1 MLNLKE
7 KRPQIAQ
14 ILLMVLLMCMPM
26 LYFVQKY
33 DYIHGELYT
42 AQMSKVSNQ
51 MGEKLERQL
60 LWNNSKDENNGSM
73 IYTAYYYPQALSL
86 VCHTTPIQNQSTPP
100 TVAYLVSDQGTLY
113 PAEIA
118 WDGEYNT
125 TLLVFEDIPKE
136 AIDNLAYL
144 DVIPEEEG
152 TAVRAEYDPN
162 IQTPKRVRYRLHTI

>member
-1 MLNLKE
+1 
-7 KRPQIAQ
+7 
-14 ILLMVLLMCMPM
+14 
-26 LYFVQKY
+26 
-33 DYIHGELYT
+33 
-42 AQMSKVSNQ
+42 
-51 MGEKLERQL
+51 
-60 LWNNSKDENNGSM
+60 M

-125 TLLVFEDIPKE
+125 TLLVFEEIPKE